1 MAFYKVC
8 KSCGCNLDPGERCD
22 CEEKEPLKPTKVKRA
37 RYQYITKPLN
47 LQHITFKVLQD
58 GGIAYV
64 VD

>member
-1 MAFYKVC
+1 MAYFKTCEY
-8 KSCGCNLDPGERCD
+8 CGDNLDPGERCD
-22 CEEKEPLKPTKVKRA
+22 CNRKEPQTPTKVKRA

-47 LQHITFKVLQD
+47 LQYITFKVLQD